1 MRMKIKQVVFLF
13 ILKIWFIALFLLVIR
28 RDFFTLAQEPIPAA
42 NKSEI
47 LRYREQQDIFSNDLQ
62 GLGYSESAQIINEE
76 TPSKRNIAYY
86 YKRGKDYFDDGQYA
100 KALVEFKNALD
111 WNPQYKP
118 ALKYVELIEEKI
130 RQQQQLKE
138 RQDLAESKIK
148 EVAQR
153 RQEMENALL
162 EQKKKLKYEQ
172 NIKQE
177 QAHSRS
183 LKKINEVKAKG
194 PLNARVKQYELD
206 KKIQEKLARKQ
217 EKINVENARLENLA
231 RVKAEKEQSEQFR
244 REKLVKEKNIQR
256 RNLEEKK
263 RIAQQQ
269 KEKELAA
276 RIAAEE
282 ILLSKKEKAKH
293 EQIIK
298 LEQEKSKNLK
308 KLNEA
313 RFSDELKK
321 KLKKEN
327 LIKHSSVELT
337 QAVAAAPDSSSKSG
351 QQAFSDETKKPGVA
365 KQPVET
371 ASLPDSSGVRYKEY
385 MTDIFVPDNL
395 ELAKIQQEFENKY
408 IEALREKERIKKD
421 YNNLLLQVKE
431 LLVYRER
438 LKNLNDLLENVMLDK
453 DLFEKEKETVKLE
466 NVEFKK
472 RIESLQAAQDKIVKD
487 AARYKGAYER
497 LYSEAVAKELKIKA
511 FVKDSPVLE
520 KKIKDMEFE
529 LKQLLDEN
537 KRIKK
542 DYETALTKL
551 NVSMVDSRRLKES
564 EDVLVKSKANENSLM
579 KEKNALKGERSRV
592 LSQLKGLLEDRRRVK
607 KLESLLEGNKA
618 QIKAMQK
625 ENDTICKDYNSLL
638 VQVKASIVDK
648 KRLKDVQE
656 ALEKNKTDMN
666 LLVKDSEAV
675 KAQDAKLKD
684 KIKQFEEEQI
694 KLVKERDT
702 YKIADSAAKELKSG
716 ISDLEKEKSDI
727 FSKLKQTKN
736 DNKNVKKENLELRAK
751 IEEFEFQA
759 KAAHKQ
765 ETSDTIMKELK
776 QMQKENELIKKDY
789 ASLLAQMKDL
799 LADSRKV
806 KEMGALLE
814 KDKVNI
820 ALLEKEKEAAK
831 TENIALKD
839 KAKKLEELEKKLIKG
854 TQDKGYDSESNLKRL
869 KIKEIRPEDI
879 NLAKEDR
886 RAALNQTE
894 VKDAQLKE
902 LQSKFEVKKKQLSR
916 QAEEYKKKYLKELE
930 RNDLAMQN
938 ASNLPQKFSDVVKKN
953 EFLTRESAG
962 MHYNLGVFFIKNKEY
977 DRAIVEFEKAIE
989 LCPDDP
995 YSYYNLGYIYA
1006 QYLIDRG
1013 KAVKYFRQYLQFV
1026 KNDDKDAE
1034 WVKDY
1039 LLTWEAYK

>member
-1 MRMKIKQVVFLF
+1 MKEKNALKGERSRVLSQLKGLLEDRRRVKKLESLLEGNKAQIKAMQKENDTICKDYNSLLVQVKASIVDKKRLKDVQEALEKNKTDMNLLVKDSEAVKARNAKLKDKIKQF
-13 ILKIWFIALFLLVIR
+13 
-28 RDFFTLAQEPIPAA
+28 E
-42 NKSEI
+42 E
-47 LRYREQQDIFSNDLQ
+47 EQI
-62 GLGYSESAQIINEE
+62 
-76 TPSKRNIAYY
+76 
-86 YKRGKDYFDDGQYA
+86 
-100 KALVEFKNALD
+100 
-111 WNPQYKP
+111 
-118 ALKYVELIEEKI
+118 
-130 RQQQQLKE
+130 
-138 RQDLAESKIK
+138 
-148 EVAQR
+148 
-153 RQEMENALL
+153 
-162 EQKKKLKYEQ
+162 
-172 NIKQE
+172 
-177 QAHSRS
+177 
-183 LKKINEVKAKG
+183 
-194 PLNARVKQYELD
+194 
-206 KKIQEKLARKQ
+206 
-217 EKINVENARLENLA
+217 
-231 RVKAEKEQSEQFR
+231 
-244 REKLVKEKNIQR
+244 KLVKERDTYK
-256 RNLEEKK
+256 
-263 RIAQQQ
+263 IA
-269 KEKELAA
+269 
-276 RIAAEE
+276 
-282 ILLSKKEKAKH
+282 
-293 EQIIK
+293 
-298 LEQEKSKNLK
+298 
-308 KLNEA
+308 
-313 RFSDELKK
+313 
-321 KLKKEN
+321 
-327 LIKHSSVELT
+327 
-337 QAVAAAPDSSSKSG
+337 DS
-351 QQAFSDETKKPGVA
+351 A
-365 KQPVET
+365 
-371 ASLPDSSGVRYKEY
+371 
-385 MTDIFVPDNL
+385 
-395 ELAKIQQEFENKY
+395 
-408 IEALREKERIKKD
+408 
-421 YNNLLLQVKE
+421 
-431 LLVYRER
+431 
-438 LKNLNDLLENVMLDK
+438 
-453 DLFEKEKETVKLE
+453 
-466 NVEFKK
+466 
-472 RIESLQAAQDKIVKD
+472 
-487 AARYKGAYER
+487 
-497 LYSEAVAKELKIKA
+497 AKELKSGIS
-511 FVKDSPVLE
+511 DLE
-520 KKIKDMEFE
+520 KEKSGLLSQ
-529 LKQLLDEN
+529 LKQAQREN
-537 KRIKK
+537 ETVKK
-542 DYETALTKL
+542 DYEGLLVQVNDRAKGIENT
-551 NVSMVDSRRLKES
+551 
-564 EDVLVKSKANENSLM
+564 LVKSKANENSLM

-675 KAQDAKLKD
+675 KARNAKLKD

-716 ISDLEKEKSDI
+716 ISDLEKEKSGLLSQLKQAQRENETVKKDYEGLLVQVNDLLIDKNRLKELSDIIEKNKACQSLLEKDNDAVKLKNLGLKSRVKELEGLQAQLSKARDEYKTAYENERNDAAKNELKDGIVKLEKEKNDI
-727 FSKLKQTKN
+727 FSELKQTKN
-736 DNKNVKKENLELRAK
+736 DNENVKKENLELRAK
-751 IEEFEFQA
+751 IEEFEFQV

-765 ETSDTIMKELK
+765 ETSDTLMKELK

-789 ASLLAQMKDL
+789 ASLLAQMKEL

-820 ALLEKEKEAAK
+820 ALLEKEKEAAR

-839 KAKKLEELEKKLIKG
+839 KAKKLEKLEKKLIKG
-854 TQDKGYDSESNLKRL
+854 TQDKGYDSESDLKRL

-879 NLAKEDR
+879 ILAKEDR
-886 RAALNQTE
+886 QAALKQTE

-902 LQSKFEVKKKQLSR
+902 LQFKFEAKKKQLSR

-930 RNDLAMQN
+930 RNDLAMQS